1 MTESDN
7 LSRFVAYLPF
17 PHSLSGQYYI
27 SCPADSREETV
38 SSNLTHTQL
47 NPLQLKNFYTES
59 HLQHHAGHNVSE
71 ESEKL

>member
-47 NPLQLKNFYTES
+47 NPLQAQELLHRES
-59 HLQHHAGHNVSE
+59 PSTPCRTQCLRRV
-71 ESEKL
+71 